1 MDKAKAIE
9 LNRRVIQIVT
19 IVGILVTVY
28 LGYVIAKH
36 DFFAVG
42 GAFQQLVSHLGFY
55 GPLLFVF
62 IQIIQVV
69 YPIIPG
75 GLTCVVGHIVF
86 GPLYGFIYNFVGI
99 MIGSMVNFG
108 LARRFGESLAQ
119 AFVSQDT
126 YDKYIGYLND
136 GKKFERFLFGALVL
150 PGFPDDFLCMVAG
163 LSKMTFKRFVGICL
177 LAKPA
182 TLYIY
187 TLIAAE
193 GVQALFRLIQG

>member
-1 MDKAKAIE
+1 MEKTK
-9 LNRRVIQIVT
+9 VIQTNRKIIQIIT
-19 IVGILVTVY
+19 IAGILATIY
-28 LGYVIAKH
+28 FGYEIAKH

-42 GAFQQLVSHLGFY
+42 GPFQQLVGNLGFY
-55 GPLLFVF
+55 GPLLFVG

-75 GLTCVVGHIVF
+75 GLTCVVGHLVF
-86 GPLYGFIYNFVGI
+86 GPLYGLIYNFLGI
-99 MIGSMVNFG
+99 MIGSMINFG
-108 LARRFGESLAQ
+108 LARRFGESFAQ
-119 AFVSQDT
+119 AFVSQET
-126 YDKYIGYLND
+126 YDKYIAYLND
-136 GKKFERFLFGALVL
+136 GKKFEWFFFWALVL

-163 LSKMTFKRFVGICL
+163 LSKMTFKRFVWICI

>member
-1 MDKAKAIE
+1 MDKTKAIE
-9 LNRRVIQIVT
+9 FNRRVIQVVT
-19 IVGILVTVY
+19 IAGILATLY
-28 LGYVIAKH
+28 FGYEIAKH
-36 DFFAVG
+36 DFFALG
-42 GAFQQLVSHLGFY
+42 GPFQQMVSNLGFY
-55 GPLLFVF
+55 GPLLFVL
-62 IQIIQVV
+62 IQIVQVV

-75 GLTCVVGHIVF
+75 GLTCVIGHIVF
-86 GPLYGFIYNFVGI
+86 GPLYGFIYNFIGI
-99 MIGSMVNFG
+99 MIGSMINFG

-136 GKKFERFLFGALVL
+136 GKKFEHFLFWAFVL